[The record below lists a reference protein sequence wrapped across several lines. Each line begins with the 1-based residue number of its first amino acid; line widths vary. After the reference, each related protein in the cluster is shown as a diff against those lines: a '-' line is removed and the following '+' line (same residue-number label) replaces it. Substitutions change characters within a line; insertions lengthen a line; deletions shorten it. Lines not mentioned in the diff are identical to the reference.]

1 MTPRQ
6 LMIRELQLQRKSDF
20 TIKSYV
26 FAVSQLARYFNR
38 SPNEISR
45 DEVRDYFHYMIS
57 VKKLATSTVNTN
69 LAGIQF
75 YYQRVLGQDKFD
87 LRVPRKRTG
96 KLPVPLARSE
106 IRKLIESVSNQK
118 HRMMLMTTYGG
129 GLRVSEVVN
138 LKVTDIHSSRMMI
151 HIRQAKGGKDRYTI
165 LSQRLLTE
173 LRRYWLDQ
181 RPSDWLFPNP
191 NGNALSRTCLQQVYY
206 QAKKRAG
213 ITRGG
218 GIHALRHSF
227 ATHLLESG
235 VDLTIIARLLGHRH
249 LSTTTQYLHVTT
261 KHVRGVRS
269 PLDLLRKPD
278 RDELSNELPDQGESS
293 TSSVTEEA
301 DV

>member
-1 MTPRQ
+1 MTPSRQ
-6 LMIRELQLQRKSDF
+6 LMIRELELQRKSEY
-20 TIKSYV
+20 TIKAYV
-26 FAVSQLARYFNR
+26 NAVSQLARHYNR
-38 SPNEISR
+38 PPEQISR
-45 DEVRDYFHYMIS
+45 DEVREYFHYMIA
-57 VKKLATSTVNTN
+57 VKKLATGTVNTN

-75 YYQRVLGQDKFD
+75 YYQHVLGQEKFD

-96 KLPVPLARSE
+96 KLPVPLSRSE
-106 IRKLIESVSNQK
+106 VRKLIESVTNQK

-138 LKVTDIHSSRMMI
+138 LKVTDIHSPRMML
-151 HIRQAKGGKDRYTI
+151 HIRQGKGSKDRYTI

-173 LRRYWLDQ
+173 LRQYWLDQ
-181 RPSDWLFPNP
+181 RPEDWLFPNP
-191 NGNALSRTCLQQVYY
+191 HGKSLSRTCLQQVYY
-206 QAKKRAG
+206 QAKERAG

-278 RDELSNELPDQGESS
+278 REELSGELPNQPLPP
-293 TSSVTEEA
+293 TSDEKDA
-301 DV
+301 